1 MFLTNDSECNFDFF
15 DFQENSEGTSN
26 RDERKSSD
34 YDDDDK
40 LKGDIK
46 NKLIIFVSKL
56 KG

>member
-1 MFLTNDSECNFDFF
+1 MLLTNDSECNFDYF

-26 RDERKSSD
+26 RDERKSSVD
-34 YDDDDK
+34 VDDK

>member
-26 RDERKSSD
+26 RDERKSSVD
-34 YDDDDK
+34 VDDK

>member
-1 MFLTNDSECNFDFF
+1 MLLSNDSECNFDYF

-26 RDERKSSD
+26 RDERNSS
-34 YDDDDK
+34 DDDDK